1 MHIINQ
7 LILDENSI
15 QDLLED
21 DLLFNEF
28 FEELEC
34 DWEQEVAD
42 NSIRDTLPDDNF

>member
-1 MHIINQ
+1 MYINQ

-28 FEELEC
+28 FEQLEC

-42 NSIRDTLPDDNF
+42 NSIRDILPDDEF